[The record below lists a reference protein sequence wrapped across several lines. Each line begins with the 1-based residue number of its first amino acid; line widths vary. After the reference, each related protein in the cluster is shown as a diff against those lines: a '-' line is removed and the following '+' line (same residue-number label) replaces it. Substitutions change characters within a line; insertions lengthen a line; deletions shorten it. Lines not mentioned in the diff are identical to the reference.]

1 MEYTG
6 GDLMYT
12 EVFVSLFGLLLFT
25 GGILLGI
32 HYENHRIMRMIE
44 EAMEEEKNIKKC
56 CGNCWLFN
64 GNYCTKLWNNAD
76 ECYKDVYRD
85 SHDPYDDACEDWEY
99 DPMWSPEDY

>member
-1 MEYTG
+1 MWSEI
-6 GDLMYT
+6 
-12 EVFVSLFGLLLFT
+12 VFTVFGTLLV
-25 GGILLGI
+25 ILGFVLGKL
-32 HYENHRIMRMIE
+32 YENRRIIGRL
-44 EAMEEEKNIKKC
+44 EALTNDMNPDVKPC

-99 DPMWSPEDY
+99 DPMWTPEDYE